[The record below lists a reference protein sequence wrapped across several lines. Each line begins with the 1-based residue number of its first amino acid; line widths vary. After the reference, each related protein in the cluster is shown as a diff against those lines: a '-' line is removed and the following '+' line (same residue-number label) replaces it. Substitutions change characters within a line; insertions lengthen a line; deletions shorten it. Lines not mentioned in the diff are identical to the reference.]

1 MRLPALFSLFFLSA
15 LGARLA
21 LHSDGYSSV
30 WPALGS
36 DFLWALLLALVSLGF
51 HWLLSALLLLLWV
64 VLYLG
69 NLGFIQAMGA
79 AIDLR
84 DLGYL
89 LDAEFLRG
97 TLGGG
102 LWPQLGAGFLA
113 IIAIV
118 LLARWCWRLPP
129 SRWSL
134 GQRCATA
141 AVVAALLLF
150 QAWNT
155 AIPKWSN
162 SGLVSLYLDAIFSG
176 RSAENS
182 PLGRVALQPSASEPG
197 RRQLQLG
204 MARNVILIVVEGVHG
219 AYLPQVASR
228 YGETPPVM
236 MTRTGRWAERGWLA
250 PDFLLH
256 ARQTNRGLYAML
268 CGDYPMLDGGYP
280 KPMQILH
287 AKTAAGACL
296 PNILARHGYRTVFM
310 QAADLKFM
318 SKGVIMP
325 HLGFRQVLGKQS
337 FPQRAIKT
345 ASPFLWG
352 PGDQA
357 FYEQSLTRIESLHSS
372 KQPFFATLLTV
383 GTHHPYAVTAADI
396 EEFGGPRNAAVAV
409 ADRAVDGFLQQLQAR
424 GILDDTL
431 VMVTSD
437 ESHGI
442 PGHWLGN
449 NWGLL
454 FALAPDLAG
463 SVAGEVFS
471 TMDIPNSILDYLGLF
486 PGQQTHLGRSLFRQ
500 HDQART
506 LMFSDWMVKM
516 LDRDGRIH
524 HCARRIISDGSG
536 LAERCQTISSPSGRL
551 FERDYVSLQGD
562 FAPRYH
568 FFREQLLNS
577 LHRFRDIM
585 DWQLLAAA
593 AEMDLGQPGN
603 RPALTRHKILVT
615 ADSQL
620 TVDFSLVHEGVSPD
634 LAPSFVGRA
643 LQRRCGGA
651 HGRKDAEGIDVAMSK
666 QLEGVRPPTAS
677 DSAAA
682 AEAWCDMRAGQ
693 RLQLEM
699 RTDDA
704 AGQTGAFPNL
714 LLPDLEPG
722 DSLRVRYETPNY
734 GAAMETELTLHRL
747 SPPGSGRLQLKNYRY
762 ALQPLES
769 GTEYG
774 PRVQVESANPLL
786 AATEFGLQWPADG
799 PGRMQPLPVAH
810 AAGATAQLG
819 EQGGMCEAREFSTI
833 ETRIIWSFLVYFDRS
848 VKPAGLAYWAQWVS
862 DYRFRAQNNR
872 ARQGIAPLS
881 TATMLGEPV
890 FRDLDRM
897 FAESDEYSRKFGD
910 LDTGQRVAALYRQL
924 FESTPGAEAIQR
936 YSTALHSGAQSL
948 QEIAMDMLASADAG
962 QRSNLEERLREVRE
976 HVTRAEN
983 LCSSPQRSASGQ

>member
-1 MRLPALFSLFFLSA
+1 MRLLALFTLFYLTA

-21 LHSDGYSSV
+21 LYSDGYISV

-69 NLGFIQAMGA
+69 NLGFIQAMGTA
-79 AIDLR
+79 MDLH

-102 LWPQLGAGFLA
+102 PWSQLGAGFSA
-113 IIAIV
+113 IIAIGF
-118 LLARWCWRLPP
+118 LARWCWRLPP
-129 SRWSL
+129 PRWSL
-134 GQRCATA
+134 GQRSATA
-141 AVVAALLLF
+141 AAVTSLLLF

-155 AIPKWSN
+155 AIPRWSN
-162 SGLVSLYLDAIFSG
+162 SGLVSLYLGAIFAG
-176 RSAENS
+176 RIAENS
-182 PLGRVALQPSASEPG
+182 PLGTVAAQPSASEPG
-197 RRQLQLG
+197 RRQLPLG

-228 YGETPPVM
+228 YGETPPVL

-256 ARQTNRGLYAML
+256 ARKTNRGLYAML
-268 CGDYPMLDGGYP
+268 CGDYPMLDGGHP

-287 AKTAAGACL
+287 SKPAASACL
-296 PNILARHGYRTVFM
+296 PNILARHGYQTVFM

-325 HLGFRQVLGKQS
+325 HLGFRQVLGRES
-337 FPQRAIKT
+337 FPERGIKT
-345 ASPFLWG
+345 ASPFSWG

-357 FYEQSLTRIESLHSS
+357 FFEQSLPRIETLHSS

-383 GTHHPYAVTAADI
+383 GTHHPYAVTATDI

-409 ADRAVDGFLQQLQAR
+409 ADQAVDGFLQQLQAR

-442 PGHWLGN
+442 PGHWLGG
-449 NWGLL
+449 NWGLF
-454 FALAPDLAG
+454 FALAPELEG
-463 SVAGEVFS
+463 GVAEEVFS

-506 LMFSDWMVKM
+506 LMFSSSTVKM
-516 LDRDGRIH
+516 LDRNGRIY
-524 HCARRIISDGSG
+524 HCTRRIISNGSG

-577 LHRFRDIM
+577 LHRFRDVM

-603 RPALTRHKILVT
+603 RPALTRHKIVVT

-620 TVDFSLVHEGVSPD
+620 IVDFSLVHEG
-634 LAPSFVGRA
+634 AGR
-643 LQRRCGGA
+643 
-651 HGRKDAEGIDVAMSK
+651 
-666 QLEGVRPPTAS
+666 
-677 DSAAA
+677 
-682 AEAWCDMRAGQ
+682 

-704 AGQTGAFPNL
+704 AGQTGAIPNL
-714 LLPDLEPG
+714 LLPELKPG
-722 DSLRVRYETPNY
+722 DSLRVRYETPHY

-747 SPPGSGRLQLKNYRY
+747 SPPGSGRLLLKNYRY

-786 AATEFGLQWPADG
+786 AATEFRLQWPADG
-799 PGRMQPLPVAH
+799 PGRMQALPVVH

-819 EQGGMCEAREFSTI
+819 EPGGMCEAREFSTI

-848 VKPAGLAYWAQWVS
+848 VKPASLAHWTQWVS
-862 DYRFRAQNNR
+862 DYRFRAQNKR

-881 TATMLGEPV
+881 AATMLGEPV
-890 FRDLDRM
+890 FRDMDRILS
-897 FAESDEYSRKFGD
+897 ESDEYSRKFGD
-910 LDTGQRVAALYRQL
+910 LNAGQRVAALYRQL
-924 FESTPGAEAIQR
+924 FESTPGSTELRR
-936 YSTALHSGAQSL
+936 YSAAVNSGAQSL
-948 QEIAMDMLASADAG
+948 QEVAMAMLASTDAG
-962 QRSNLEERLREVRE
+962 QRTILDKRLREFRE
-976 HVTRAEN
+976 YISRAEN
-983 LCSSPQRSASGQ
+983 RCSRPQQSTPGQ